1 MTISETSDEATNF
14 NSLFLTTLEK
24 SLQLLMDNSAKN
36 SFISHLEKNCGVR
49 SAEVSRSPELLSD
62 ELRNVFGLGAAK
74 IEELFLLLLYT
85 RLGLSYVEKARYEFS
100 DYIRDAQQLGKVQL
114 VKATPPQKLSRRDVD
129 IISALMDDGRKSITQ
144 LAKETGLSRPTV
156 TSRLDK
162 MLKTKIISV
171 DPGLN
176 LRKLECPT
184 AALTLETEGVE
195 ERRRIEKTLARC
207 PRVIL
212 MLRLTEKANLM
223 VTLYGEDQDS
233 LRSTIES
240 IGSWPGANILGVTH
254 AEPPLYPETFRVPVT
269 NEKEAI
275 APCGKDCSECPNYVI
290 KECLGCPVTIH
301 YRGQL

>member
-1 MTISETSDEATNF
+1 
-14 NSLFLTTLEK
+14 
-24 SLQLLMDNSAKN
+24 MDDAAKN
-36 SFISHLEKNCGVR
+36 SFISHLENNCGLR
-49 SAEVSRSPELLSD
+49 GEEVSRSPERLSD
-62 ELRNVFGLGAAK
+62 ELRNVFGLGTAK
-74 IEELFLLLLYT
+74 IEELLLLLLFT
-85 RLGLSYVEKARYEFS
+85 RLGLSYVEKERYEFS
-100 DYIRDAQQLGKVQL
+100 DYIRDARQLGKVQL
-114 VKATPPQKLSRRDVD
+114 VQATPPQNLSRRDVD

-156 TSRLDK
+156 TNRLDK
-162 MLKTKIISV
+162 LLKDRVVSV

-184 AALTLETEGVE
+184 AALTLETEGVD

-207 PRVIL
+207 PRVIM

-240 IGSWPGANILGVTH
+240 IGSWPGANILGVSH

-269 NEKEAI
+269 NEKVTI

>member
-36 SFISHLEKNCGVR
+36 SFISHLDKNCGVR

-100 DYIRDAQQLGKVQL
+100 DYIRDARQLGKVQP

-275 APCGKDCSECPNYVI
+275 TPCGKDCSECPNYVI